1 MSSLGKVQLC
11 MCLVFGGERVGGNYC
26 YIMED
31 SFFSLQTHKQV
42 GELQFYGVEVCLK
55 KDCIFVSM
63 ENPEFQ

>member
-1 MSSLGKVQLC
+1 MAITVISWKIL
-11 MCLVFGGERVGGNYC
+11 
-26 YIMED
+26 
-31 SFFSLQTHKQV
+31 FFSLQTHKQV